1 MDMIT
6 YAGHAAGAIEPPH
19 AFRQRMNSLFRRLAR
34 TYQARRDLK
43 VLRNS
48 GDHLLDDIGISRS
61 QLDAALN
68 APFWVDPSHQ
78 LARRTP
84 LFRR

>member
-6 YAGHAAGAIEPPH
+6 YAGHAAGALQPPH
-19 AFRQRMNSLFRRLAR
+19 AFRQRMNSLYRRLAR
-34 TYQARRDLK
+34 AYQARRDLQ
-43 VLRNS
+43 VLRS
-48 GDHLLDDIGISRS
+48 SDDHILKDIGVSRS

-68 APFWVDPSHQ
+68 APFWVDPSHK
-78 LARRTP
+78 LSRRTP